1 MPADK
6 KKDDKKAGKDA
17 KPAKDDKKAGK
28 DAKPAKDD
36 KKAGKDDKKAGK
48 DDKKDAKK
56 DDKKDAKPA
65 AAVAAVTAAV
75 SKVTVSSA
83 LPVGWTEH
91 VDPATKKTFYHNAS
105 TYIWWM
111 LDVHMQVTFPSL
123 HDVISC
129 ICLIRR
135 GQDPVG

>member
-1 MPADK
+1 LQKNKSTGTASPPPLTNMPADK

-36 KKAGKDDKKAGK
+36 KKAGKDDKK
-48 DDKKDAKK
+48 DAKK

-75 SKVTVSSA
+75 SKVAVSSA

-105 TYIWWM
+105 TYM
-111 LDVHMQVTFPSL
+111 
-123 HDVISC
+123 
-129 ICLIRR
+129 
-135 GQDPVG
+135 

>member
-6 KKDDKKAGKDA
+6 KKDDKKAKDA
-17 KPAKDDKKAGK
+17 KPAKDDKKAG
-28 DAKPAKDD
+28 
-36 KKAGKDDKKAGK
+36 
-48 DDKKDAKK
+48 
-56 DDKKDAKPA
+56 KDAKPA

-111 LDVHMQVTFPSL
+111 LDVHMQVYILLMT
-123 HDVISC
+123 
-129 ICLIRR
+129 
-135 GQDPVG
+135 